1 MKEQGATGLTGRNDP
16 CWCGSGRKYKK
27 CHLGKEPAAAPAPV
41 SAPQRASQFFNRP
54 RRAGALIKTPEQIQ
68 GIRAAG
74 KLAWEL
80 LEMLEER
87 IRPGISTEDI
97 NTWVHQYT
105 LEHGGVSAPL
115 NYKGFPKSVCTSVN
129 EVVCHGIPGA
139 RVLEEGDIVNVD
151 VTPILNGFYGDS
163 SRMYALG
170 RISPEAQHLIEVTR
184 ECLQLGIAQ
193 VRPGGNLGDIG
204 HAIQTHAEGHRYSVV
219 RDFVGHGTGVRFHE
233 DPQVPHFGRRGT
245 GHPMLPGMVF
255 TIEPMI
261 NLGDWHVRILD
272 DNWTAVTTDGSLS
285 AQWEHTVA
293 VTTDGVEVLT
303 GAP

>member
-27 CHLGKEPAAAPAPV
+27 CHLGKEPVAAPAPV

-170 RISPEAQHLIEVTR
+170 RIGPEAQHLIEVTR